1 MGRDRETHATQ
12 NSKTSGRG
20 FESSRSCQFSKL
32 NRGLMAPV
40 LFLDSHFADILFDSE
55 FERLAV

>member
-1 MGRDRETHATQ
+1 
-12 NSKTSGRG
+12 
-20 FESSRSCQFSKL
+20 
-32 NRGLMAPV
+32 MAPV